1 MTKTNSKNGPTD
13 PIAVELAS
21 IRQLL
26 IVSLLR
32 DGVKQ
37 RHIAAALGVHESQ
50 ISRSLPKGF
59 AAAVKNDRDNT
70 KQ

>member
-1 MTKTNSKNGPTD
+1 MAKPKNTQTD
-13 PIAVELAS
+13 PMLQELAA
-21 IRQLL
+21 IKQLL
-26 IVSLLR
+26 IVGLIR

-59 AAAVKNDRDNT
+59 ATAMKNGRDEP
-70 KQ
+70 K

>member
-1 MTKTNSKNGPTD
+1 MGKAKGGNVD
-13 PIAVELAS
+13 PVAAELTA
-21 IRQLL
+21 IKQLL

-37 RHIAAALGVHESQ
+37 KHIAAALGVHESQ

-59 AAAVKNDRDNT
+59 AAAVKDDREDRN
-70 KQ
+70 